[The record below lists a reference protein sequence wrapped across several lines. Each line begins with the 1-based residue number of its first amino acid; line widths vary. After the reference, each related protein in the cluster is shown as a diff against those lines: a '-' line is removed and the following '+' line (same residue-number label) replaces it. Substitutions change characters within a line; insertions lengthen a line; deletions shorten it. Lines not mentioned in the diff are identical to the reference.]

1 MYTLVD
7 MYMFIL
13 ISLTAMATAIPVP
26 AGTEN
31 SIQLRINRM
40 MLQID
45 SNGNVNGTDYTT
57 KGSTLFRR
65 HATAN
70 GTLIRS
76 SSSCHFLCMN
86 LCGYVYTSKMPNSEC
101 LFVEDFDV
109 DSHYTNLYRPL
120 NDKKRGYVALNKAGK
135 MRRLV
140 VSNDRTV
147 KVNLRETM
155 SITIKLWEKRVENDS
170 CIPFNDKRMTKKLL
184 YIPEKKCTDPA
195 ASTAATKRDV
205 SKKRMIENDV
215 PDRDDFDY
223 TEEYIGKEGAT
234 MENLYYIKGQ
244 EELHINLFADQ
255 MYATTTT
262 TTTITT
268 TTTTEKYKAF
278 NTDLEVDIEKMLLP
292 PPKPFN
298 YSDTDAAIR
307 VKNKNIFFISNNG
320 GLFLNDKCALK
331 KQTN

>member
-1 MYTLVD
+1 
-7 MYMFIL
+7 MYMSIIL
-13 ISLTAMATAIPVP
+13 ISLAATAWAIPLP

-31 SIQLRINRM
+31 SIQLRINHM

-45 SNGNVNGTDYTT
+45 ADGNVNGTDYAS
-57 KGSTLFRR
+57 KNSTLFRR

-86 LCGYVYTSKMPNSEC
+86 SCGYVYTAKVPNSEC

-109 DSHYTNLYRPL
+109 DSHYTNLYRLL
-120 NDKKRGYVALNKAGK
+120 NDKKRAYVALNKVGR
-135 MRRLV
+135 MRRLI
-140 VSNDRTV
+140 VSNNRTV
-147 KVNLRETM
+147 KVNLRDTM
-155 SITIKLWEKRVENDS
+155 SITVKLWEKHMENDS
-170 CIPFNDKRMTKKLL
+170 CVPFNDNRMTKKLH
-184 YIPEKKCTDPA
+184 YIPEKKCTDPDVA
-195 ASTAATKRDV
+195 TAATKRDI
-205 SKKRMIENDV
+205 SKKRMAENDL

-255 MYATTTT
+255 MFATAAAAAAAAA
-262 TTTITT
+262 ITT
-268 TTTTEKYKAF
+268 TTTTEKSKAF
-278 NTDLEVDIEKMLLP
+278 NSALEIDIERMLLP

-298 YSDTDAAIR
+298 YSDEEAMMA
-307 VKNKNIFFISNNG
+307 KNKNVFFISNG
-320 GLFLNDKCALK
+320 VFLNNDKCALRK
-331 KQTN
+331 VN